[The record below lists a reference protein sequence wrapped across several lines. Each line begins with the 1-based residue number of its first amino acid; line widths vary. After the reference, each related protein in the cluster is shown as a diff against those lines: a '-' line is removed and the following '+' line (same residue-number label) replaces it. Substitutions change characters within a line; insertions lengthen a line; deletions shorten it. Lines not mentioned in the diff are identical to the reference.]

1 MKKQT
6 PFADFFRI
14 AAIVI
19 SAAILSNIGPLPRPA
34 FSQEG
39 KQVAL
44 SADFSETVGKIKPV
58 NGTNLGPRLIT
69 SKYNAYREL
78 FKNARFGLVRLHDAP
93 WDNPTLRL
101 VDMHMIFG
109 NMNDDPADPANYYF
123 DATDDYVKSILD
135 AGAPI
140 MYRLGVSIEHTAP
153 RTYFAKEPK
162 DIEKA
167 AEIFAGIVRHYNRG
181 WGNGFNYGIKY
192 WEIWNEPN
200 IIPMMWDNADFT
212 AYCRFYVCV
221 AKRLKREFPEIKV
234 GGPALAGSSEETL
247 ARFVD
252 YCRKED
258 APLDFCSWHT
268 YSSSLADLLDPP
280 DAIRRLLD
288 ERGYTETELHL
299 DEWHYINLPW
309 SVVQGTDGDRRMHRE
324 MADGDGGI
332 NGIDAAAFIACVL
345 ALWQE
350 TPIDSANYYATSLM
364 EEEWG
369 LIDNFGYPY
378 KTYYVFQGFGE
389 MLASAPNRVRCESAL
404 RSFVILGGAS
414 DAGAVR
420 LMVASFKETADS
432 LKVRVSGVP
441 DSGTVRIRSIEPGDR
456 VEPAES
462 TLDYADGILDLGPIS
477 GSTVKFIEFP

>member
-69 SKYNAYREL
+69 SKYNAHREL

-109 NMNDDPADPANYYF
+109 NMNDDSADPANYYF

-234 GGPALAGSSEETL
+234 GGPALAGSNEETL

-404 RSFVILGGAS
+404 RNFVILGGAS

-441 DSGTVRIRSIEPGDR
+441 ESGTVRIRSIEPGDR

-477 GSTVKFIEFP
+477 GSMVKFIEFP